1 MGTRV
6 DKAHPSQ
13 TFDKGTAATGKA
25 DDDSK
30 QTEDQDQ
37 SWAEGLGENER
48 KRESV
53 RRRLAKNG

>member
-13 TFDKGTAATGKA
+13 TFDTGDSASKA
-25 DDDSK
+25 DDSRKTQD
-30 QTEDQDQ
+30 EDQ
-37 SWAEGLGENER
+37 SWAEGLGENEK

-53 RRRLAKNG
+53 RRRLAKESS